1 MAALKVTFVETDG
14 TERPIDNIDEGLSLM
29 EVAKNGGVDGIAGD
43 CGGACSCATCH
54 VYVDESWL
62 AKVGAPDEIEFMMLD
77 MVADVQ
83 RDNSRLCCQIK
94 MREELNGLK
103 LTVAPLSSY

>member
-1 MAALKVTFVETDG
+1 MAALKVTFVESDG
-14 TERPIDNIDEGLSLM
+14 TERPIENVDEGVSLM
-29 EVAKNGGVDGIAGD
+29 EVAKNNGVEGIMGD

-54 VYVDESWL
+54 VDENWL
-62 AKVGAPDEIEFMMLD
+62 EKVGAPDDIEFMMLD

-83 RDNSRLCCQIK
+83 KDNSRLSCQIR
-94 MREELNGLK
+94 MREELDGLR